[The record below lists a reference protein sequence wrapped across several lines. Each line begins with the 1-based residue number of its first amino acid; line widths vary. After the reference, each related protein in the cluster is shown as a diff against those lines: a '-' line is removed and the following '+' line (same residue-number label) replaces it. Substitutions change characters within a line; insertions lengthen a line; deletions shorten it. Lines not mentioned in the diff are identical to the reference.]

1 MFDTE
6 TGSASDMH
14 EPSRLFQRLKP
25 VQYGGGAKKKA
36 SETTTVFCHFKVV
49 FCHFCLVFHA
59 DVLLKLSEVDIIEFI
74 YYQ

>member
-36 SETTTVFCHFKVV
+36 S
-49 FCHFCLVFHA
+49 
-59 DVLLKLSEVDIIEFI
+59 
-74 YYQ
+74 